1 MPSHCP
7 GEICHIGDGPIREK
21 VMTGSISVQ
30 AKGVRVA
37 YWVSTVLVTA
47 ELGAGGIW
55 DVLRTTQVRET
66 VGHLGYPSY
75 FLVILGVWKLLG
87 MAALLAP
94 RFPLLKEWAYAGVVF
109 ADTGAITSHL
119 VVGYGSGELAVLIPL
134 LGLTVL
140 SWSSRP
146 PRRRLSRSPDFQ
158 SWSRASAKSTPF
170 NRASTMAWKWGHDS

>member
-1 MPSHCP
+1 
-7 GEICHIGDGPIREK
+7 
-21 VMTGSISVQ
+21 MTGSINVRTEG
-30 AKGVRVA
+30 ARVA

-47 ELGAGGIW
+47 ELGTGGVW
-55 DVLRTTQVRET
+55 DVLRTAQVRET

-94 RFPLLKEWAYAGVVF
+94 RFPLLKEWAYAGIVF
-109 ADTGAITSHL
+109 ADTGAIASHL
-119 VVGYGSGELAVLIPL
+119 TVGYGSGELAILIPL

-146 PRRRLSRSPDFQ
+146 ACRRVSRSPAVR
-158 SWSRASAKSTPF
+158 SRRASHSDP
-170 NRASTMAWKWGHDS
+170 RSPSSRCGS

>member
-1 MPSHCP
+1 
-7 GEICHIGDGPIREK
+7 
-21 VMTGSISVQ
+21 MTGYID
-30 AKGVRVA
+30 VRTRGARAA

-47 ELGAGGIW
+47 ELGAGGMW
-55 DVLRTTQVRET
+55 DVLRTAQVRET

-119 VVGYGSGELAVLIPL
+119 VVGYGSGELAILIPL
-134 LGLTVL
+134 LALTVL
-140 SWSSRP
+140 SWASRP
-146 PRRRLSRSPDFQ
+146 AGRRVSRSP
-158 SWSRASAKSTPF
+158 AGA
-170 NRASTMAWKWGHDS
+170 